1 MRKMRLCSGQS
12 MGARLS
18 RASRSFSH
26 LCVASS
32 APLPMLPIM
41 RVTTFHRRHLRSSRM
56 LSTHK
61 NPWSPHLRFFQLHR
75 ILLQPQRPLDTP
87 PRNCLPHTDRSAS
100 ARSIAPHPF
109 FRQRPSP
116 CLHTSSRL
124 SMSDADY
131 EAFLNKANDG
141 GDGGQGQAKAQSE
154 GYGTKSVNT
163 AVPREL
169 ENVQETYTSDADEP
183 FEAVALNFDGD
194 KLSARRWLPHSVA
207 MSRTDG
213 DRRQG

>member
-1 MRKMRLCSGQS
+1 
-12 MGARLS
+12 
-18 RASRSFSH
+18 
-26 LCVASS
+26 
-32 APLPMLPIM
+32 
-41 RVTTFHRRHLRSSRM
+41 
-56 LSTHK
+56 
-61 NPWSPHLRFFQLHR
+61 
-75 ILLQPQRPLDTP
+75 
-87 PRNCLPHTDRSAS
+87 
-100 ARSIAPHPF
+100 
-109 FRQRPSP
+109 
-116 CLHTSSRL
+116 
-124 SMSDADY
+124 MSDADY